1 MSENLGDLA
10 VRPTYEEIVQSIK
23 HQGVRESLRHA
34 QENERRLGREL
45 ERIED
50 DQDLNDEARRRR
62 AQELI
67 DRYSPT
73 ISEAYK
79 SAKEKVGASAE
90 SSYRFSL
97 PFPEEKTFA
106 QARTRQ
112 RPQAFAMRL
121 LRSHHLPT

>member
-50 DQDLNDEARRRR
+50 DQDLLIS
-62 AQELI
+62 AQTSKPRIL
-67 DRYSPT
+67 
-73 ISEAYK
+73 A
-79 SAKEKVGASAE
+79 V
-90 SSYRFSL
+90 
-97 PFPEEKTFA
+97 
-106 QARTRQ
+106 
-112 RPQAFAMRL
+112 
-121 LRSHHLPT
+121 